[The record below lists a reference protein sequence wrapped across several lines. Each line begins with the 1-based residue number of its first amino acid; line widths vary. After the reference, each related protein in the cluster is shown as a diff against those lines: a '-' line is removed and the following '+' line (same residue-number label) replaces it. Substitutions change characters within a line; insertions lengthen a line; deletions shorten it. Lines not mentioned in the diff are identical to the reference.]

1 MLQGKTM
8 GTTYNIALVHSK
20 DKVIDTAKLQS
31 QIDKLLLD
39 FNQHVSTYVPDSQ
52 ISVFN
57 RLADTSWSKVHED
70 FISIVKA
77 SQAVSRLSDGAF
89 DISISPLVNLWGF
102 GPAKKDDA
110 PNQEQ
115 IKKALSQI
123 GFNKIE
129 YNEEQKSLRK
139 TQKDMQID
147 LSAIAKGFA
156 VDKISELL
164 KQNNLPSHLV
174 EIGGELIASGLNQAD
189 KKWRIAIEQP
199 DLSTK
204 ITQQGLDISNRAV
217 ATSGDYRNYFVEKGV
232 RRSHIIDPKTGYP
245 ISHKLASVTV
255 VHEST
260 AMADAF
266 ATALLVMGEVKGKL
280 FAEKNNLDVL
290 MIIRKDNS
298 DTAAFEFWSSPDFFR

>member
-164 KQNNLPSHLV
+164 KQNDLPNHLV

>member
-164 KQNNLPSHLV
+164 KQNNLPNHLV